1 MKNRNREIYD
11 AIIVGAGPGG
21 VQAAIYLGRYNF
33 KVLLLDRGAGG
44 RTRHAVHVENYLG
57 YRAVSGS
64 ELLDIGLEQARSFGV
79 EVKNEKVTGIAK
91 DQTFTVRT
99 GDASCTGRFVIVS
112 TGVRDNLP
120 QVENLG
126 RHFGRSFYTCVDCDG
141 HRTTGKKLLVIGN
154 SFATVRLAFAM
165 KEMYTSDI
173 TLLLLMYDPPDEY
186 KEALADEGIALVK
199 GRPKR
204 LVGEEELEAL
214 ELDGGRRIEC
224 ERIMSNFGFKL
235 NDGFLS
241 ELDLKRDAKGFKYEV
256 NTHFESS
263 VDGLYIVGPL
273 NTGNDQIVIAAGE
286 GATAAVD
293 IKKRILE
300 ALL

>member
-1 MKNRNREIYD
+1 VTKSDNPYD

-21 VQAAIYLGRYNF
+21 IQAAIYLGRYNF
-33 KVLLLDRGAGG
+33 NVLILERGVGG

-57 YRAVSGS
+57 FPDASGADI
-64 ELLDIGLEQARSFGV
+64 LDIGLKQAKHFGV
-79 EVKNEKVTGIAK
+79 EVREETVEAITK
-91 DQTFTVRT
+91 DQLFTLKT
-99 GDASCTGRFVIVS
+99 AEGEYSSRFVIVS
-112 TGVRDNLP
+112 TGVRDNLL

-126 RHFGRSFYTCVDCDG
+126 KHFAKTVYTCVDCDG
-141 HRTTGKKLLVIGN
+141 HRTEGKKLLVIGN
-154 SFATVRLAFAM
+154 SFATVRLAFAL
-165 KEMYTSDI
+165 KEMYTKDI
-173 TLLLLMYDPPDEY
+173 TLLLPIYDPPDDY
-186 KEALADEGIALVK
+186 KEALADEGITLMK

-204 LVGEEELEAL
+204 LIGEEVLEAL
-214 ELDGGRRIEC
+214 ELEDGSRIEC

-235 NDGFLS
+235 NDKFLDG
-241 ELDLKRDAKGFKYEV
+241 LPLKRDAKGFKYEV

-286 GATAAVD
+286 GATAAID